1 MNFMV
6 SKIHGLISYK
16 VVMCGTG
23 EMGQEDGMHGSFVQP
38 TGICSEG
45 DTLFI
50 TDTSSHSLRIITS
63 LPAMNTFLTML
74 R

>member
-1 MNFMV
+1 MHFIV
-6 SKIHGLISYK
+6 SKIHGLIFYK

-23 EMGQEDGMHGSFVQP
+23 EIGQKDGMHGSFVQP

-50 TDTSSHSLRIITS
+50 TDTSFCGL
-63 LPAMNTFLTML
+63 
-74 R
+74 